1 LAGAQVELKDAM
13 PLIRS
18 LPQGA
23 TFLDMVNTFAE
34 PMRRLI
40 DFEHALLRGP
50 SPLTVAE
57 RELIGAYT
65 SGINDCDY
73 CFRSHQATAA
83 NFGIEESVLD
93 AMVDDLDSESI
104 DEKIKPL
111 LRYARKLTA
120 TPAKMTEAD
129 AAAVY
134 DAGWNDEALFHA
146 TAVCAYFNFANR
158 LADGSGLDASDEK
171 LNEIAKHLAGDGS
184 YATVYDSEHAET
196 DEPQ

>member
-1 LAGAQVELKDAM
+1 M
-13 PLIRS
+13 PLIRN
-18 LPQGA
+18 LPPGA

-50 SPLTVAE
+50 SPLSAAQ

-65 SGINDCDY
+65 SGVNDCDY

-83 NFGIEESVLD
+83 NFGIEESLLD
-93 AMVDDLDSESI
+93 AMVDDLDSAPIE
-104 DEKIKPL
+104 EKMKPL
-111 LRYARKLTA
+111 LRYARKLTK

-129 AAAVY
+129 AAAAY
-134 DAGWNDEALFHA
+134 DAGWNDEALFRA

-158 LADGSGLDASDEK
+158 LADGSGLDASDQK

-184 YATVYDSEHAET
+184 YATVYDSDHA
-196 DEPQ
+196 DSQDSKGNG

>member
-1 LAGAQVELKDAM
+1 M
-13 PLIRS
+13 PLIRN
-18 LPQGA
+18 LPPGA

-50 SPLTVAE
+50 SPLSAAQ

-65 SGINDCDY
+65 SGVNDFDY

-83 NFGIEESVLD
+83 NFGIEESLLD
-93 AMVDDLDSESI
+93 AMVDDLDSAPIE
-104 DEKIKPL
+104 EKMKPL
-111 LRYARKLTA
+111 LRYARKLTKA
-120 TPAKMTEAD
+120 PAKMTEAD
-129 AAAVY
+129 AAAAY

-158 LADGSGLDASDEK
+158 LADGSGLDASDQK

-184 YATVYDSEHAET
+184 YATVYDSDHA
-196 DEPQ
+196 DSQDSKGNW